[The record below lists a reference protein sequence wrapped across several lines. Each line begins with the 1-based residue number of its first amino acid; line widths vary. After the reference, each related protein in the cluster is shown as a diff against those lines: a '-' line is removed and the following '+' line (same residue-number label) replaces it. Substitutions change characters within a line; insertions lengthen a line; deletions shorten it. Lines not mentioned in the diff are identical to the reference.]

1 MELGRAIRDGGKSDR
16 GRRKAIKDTIDLTA
30 RSDDKASDGG
40 QRRSARHVRGVG
52 DPGLPV
58 WIVELSPA
66 AAG

>member
-1 MELGRAIRDGGKSDR
+1 MDGLFGMAGRVTGDG
-16 GRRKAIKDTIDLTA
+16 RKAIKDTIDLTG

-52 DPGLPV
+52 GDPGLPV

-66 AAG
+66 AAR